1 MKVRKYVAQAQPV
14 TGGGI
19 GMRLSIIVPVYNMAG
34 GGKLNQCLES
44 LMSQE
49 IEEYE
54 VIAVDDCSRD
64 GSPEILKEFAA
75 RFGDRLKVILSPE
88 NRRQGGAR
96 NLGLEA
102 ACGEWVGFV
111 DSDDW
116 VARDMYARLL
126 ARAEETGA
134 DIVGC
139 DLLVTEET
147 GRETGSPVRENV
159 QEQTGVLGTAERR
172 KIVLA
177 PGSMVVKIYKRTL
190 FTENHIRFPEKMF
203 YEDNAIAALPFLYA
217 KRFERVE
224 ESLYFYYQHSASTVH
239 GISVDKCRD
248 RMRAM
253 ELFAEECRNRGFLEE
268 VQEEADYVLYE
279 LGYCNTLFSYLQA
292 EKHPDRKFLRELR
305 DYLLSHVP
313 DIGANIYYGERTDEE
328 TRKLTELHL
337 KSPAWFLIYYRVLHL
352 YRGIVGGLRG
362 RHMEKAE

>member
-1 MKVRKYVAQAQPV
+1 
-14 TGGGI
+14 
-19 GMRLSIIVPVYNMAG
+19 MRLSIIVPVYNMAG

-44 LMSQE
+44 LMNQE
-49 IEEYE
+49 LDDYE

-64 GSPEILKEFAA
+64 GSPDILNEFAA
-75 RFGDRLKVILSPE
+75 RYGDRLKVILSPE

-116 VARDMYARLL
+116 VARHMYARLL

-139 DLLVTEET
+139 DLLITEET
-147 GRETGSPVRENV
+147 GRETGRPVRENTP
-159 QEQTGVLGTAERR
+159 EQTGLLGTAERR
-172 KIVLA
+172 SLVLA
-177 PGSMVVKIYKRTL
+177 PGSMVVKIYKRAL

-239 GISVDKCRD
+239 GISVEKCRD

-253 ELFAEECRNRGFLEE
+253 ELFAEECRKRGFLEE
-268 VQEEADYVLYE
+268 VREEAAYVLYE
-279 LGYCNTLFSYLQA
+279 LGYCNTLFSYMQV
-292 EKHPDRKFLRELR
+292 EKRPDWGFLEELRE
-305 DYLLSHVP
+305 YLSGHVP
-313 DIGANIYYGERTDEE
+313 DIRENAYYKERTDEE
-328 TRKLTELHL
+328 TRKLTELHWR
-337 KSPAWFLIYYRVLHL
+337 SPVRFLIYYRLLHF
-352 YRGIVGGLRG
+352 YRRAAGRLRG
-362 RHMEKAE
+362 THGGKAE